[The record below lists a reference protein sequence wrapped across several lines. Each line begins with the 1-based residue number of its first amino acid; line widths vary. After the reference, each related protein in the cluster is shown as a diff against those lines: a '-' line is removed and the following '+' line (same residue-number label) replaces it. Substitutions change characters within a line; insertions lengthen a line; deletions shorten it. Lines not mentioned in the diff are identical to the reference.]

1 VRVRRAPLLDRPAV
15 SAARVWHDVNVVTR
29 CKVYEIQGP
38 DRSHTASAHQCRRAA
53 TELAIVDHRVVSVC
67 AKHDHEPWELFVG
80 ADQGLY
86 ALNANADPVTKK
98 KKARRKK

>member
-1 VRVRRAPLLDRPAV
+1 MIADSFPA
-15 SAARVWHDVNVVTR
+15 RLWHHVNVVTD

-38 DRSHTASAHQCRRAA
+38 DRSHTASAQRCHRAA